1 MTRRRW
7 LPPGNP
13 KKEGRKLTIP
23 SSSKST
29 VNTLPSLKYL
39 QGEEDGWTI
48 FNESMLYVYA
58 GKGPYVGRDMM
69 AFPVSLPDDGLIDV
83 MTMPRSS
90 RSDILWAMN
99 GATEGQ
105 IFWHPKVHYVKASA
119 YRVKPLKKEG
129 CVSIDGEPFPF
140 EEFQVDVE
148 KGLATFLSPYGHY
161 AANFGPK

>member
-1 MTRRRW
+1 MAAAW
-7 LPPGNP
+7 QSS
-13 KKEGRKLTIP
+13 KEGRNLTIP
-23 SSSKST
+23 SYSKSAND
-29 VNTLPSLKYL
+29 VLPTLKYL

-48 FNESMLYVYA
+48 FNEPILYVYA

-69 AFPVSLPDDGLIDV
+69 AFPVSLPDDGFIDV
-83 MTMPRSS
+83 MTMSRSS
-90 RSDILWAMN
+90 RSDILLSMN

-105 IFWHPKVHYVKASA
+105 TFWHPKVHYVKAHA

-129 CVSIDGEPFPF
+129 SLSIDGEAFPF

-161 AANFGPK
+161 AADFGPK